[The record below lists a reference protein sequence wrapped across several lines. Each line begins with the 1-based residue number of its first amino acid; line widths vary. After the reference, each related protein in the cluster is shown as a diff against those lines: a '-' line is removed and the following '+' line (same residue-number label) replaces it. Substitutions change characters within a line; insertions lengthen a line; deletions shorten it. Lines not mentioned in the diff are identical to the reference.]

1 MVAGARICEAAAAA
15 APAEGPKIE
24 PWQLSM
30 FLLQREEQEQ
40 RQRQRE
46 GQPGQAA
53 AAAAAGEGPR
63 RHVAKGTVAY

>member
-15 APAEGPKIE
+15 APTEGPKLE

-40 RQRQRE
+40 RQRERE
-46 GQPGQAA
+46 GQPA